1 MRGKPEGLYLWTR
14 HSSDCKFASVG
25 VDRDQ
30 SRRCNCVRY
39 IGGTATDGAQI
50 RESTGTTSWEKAR
63 KVVALK
69 IAEHD
74 PLTKRFLGMNAVG
87 EQTSATAPSIADAID
102 AFIETKRGESV
113 SDMTHYEGLFNR
125 EFLPWCKERGLFEV
139 REISLD
145 QVTRFRNQL
154 KNKPTVKNRKLSRIR
169 SFLAFCLDRRWANEN
184 AARKLKPAREDE
196 PEVDYFHPDEM
207 EKLLDACFTSHDW
220 VRGRD
225 FEYRDRRL
233 RALLL
238 FLRWTGLSIIDCIRF
253 EKHRLSKNEDGVWS
267 VLLRRMKNGNPVFVA
282 IPPQVTN
289 AVLEIPGL
297 SDEYFFWSGN
307 GKPQTAVRGWRRSLA
322 KVFKAAK
329 IKRNNKPIR
338 CHPHMLRH
346 TFAIEKL
353 LAGASLEDVSLL
365 LAHRSIKV
373 TERHYL
379 KFDHRRQ
386 QRLTAASMVD
396 WDQIARPKPKP
407 KSKPKLVAM
416 KKAAGKT

>member
-1 MRGKPEGLYLWTR
+1 MRGKSEGLYLWTR
-14 HSSDCKFASVG
+14 HSADCKFHRVG
-25 VDRDQ
+25 TDRDQ

-39 IGGTATDGAQI
+39 IGGTAPDGTQI

-63 KVVALK
+63 KVIALK
-69 IAEHD
+69 MSKHD
-74 PLTKRFLGMNAVG
+74 PLTKHFPGMNVS
-87 EQTSATAPSIADAID
+87 ERPSAITPSIADAID

-125 EFLPWCKERGLFEV
+125 EFLAWCKERGLFDV

-145 QVTRFRNQL
+145 EITRFRNQL
-154 KNKPTVKNRKLSRIR
+154 ENKPTVKNRKLSRLR
-169 SFLAFCLDRRWANEN
+169 SFLAFCLDRGWVEEN

-207 EKLLDACFTSHDW
+207 EKILDACFTSHEW
-220 VRGRD
+220 ERGRD

-238 FLRWTGLSIIDCIRF
+238 FMRWTGLSIIDCIRF
-253 EKHRLSKNEDGVWS
+253 EKHRLSKNGDGVWS

-282 IPPQVTN
+282 IPPQVAE

-297 SDEYFFWSGN
+297 SVEYYFWSGN

-329 IKRNNKPIR
+329 IKRNNKLIR

-365 LAHRSIKV
+365 LAHRSVKV

-379 KFDHRRQ
+379 KFDQRRQ

-396 WDQIARPKPKP
+396 WGQIKQKAKP
-407 KSKPKLVAM
+407 KSKLVAM
-416 KKAAGKT
+416 KQATGNI